1 MHAFAATSINNHVMT
16 FLVAEFLMLAQLPQE
31 LGDMPRIQSCA
42 GLALTG
48 STYRQSHDNLLLS
61 PALWCLDD

>member
-1 MHAFAATSINNHVMT
+1 MYTFAATSINNHVIFMT

-42 GLALTG
+42 GLAA
-48 STYRQSHDNLLLS
+48 RQYL
-61 PALWCLDD
+61 PAIP